1 MEERRNAPKLRFP
14 GFTDPWEQR
23 RLGEIGSARSGVGFP
38 NAEQGGSE
46 GTPFYKVSD
55 MNLEGNEF
63 QLRRANNY
71 VTDEQIERKRWKP
84 INEVPAMFF
93 AKVGAAVLLNRKRLV
108 DEPFLLD
115 NNTMAYSFNRRFWDV
130 TFGRILFD
138 GLDLTS
144 LVQVGAL
151 PSYNASDIESMEVAI
166 PLKIAEQTKIGA
178 LFQRLDSLIALHQR
192 ELDHVK
198 ELKKGLLQKMFPKE
212 GANVPELRFPGFTD
226 PWEQR
231 RFGELALL
239 RRGLTYTPDDVVD
252 AQQGTRVL
260 RSSNIN
266 EDRFE
271 LSNDDVFV
279 REDAVNID
287 LVRNNDILITAANGS
302 SRLVGK
308 RALIKGLTDSAVHGG
323 FMLLASTEEPDF
335 FNAVMG
341 TEWYRR
347 FLRMGVAGGN
357 GALGN
362 LDSNALRNRDLL
374 VPKRAEQKAIGV
386 LFAKLDS
393 LIALHQRELDHVK
406 ELKKGLL
413 QQMFV

>member
-1 MEERRNAPKLRFP
+1 MEERRNVPKLRFP

-23 RLGEIGSARSGVGFP
+23 RLGELGSVVMCKRIYKDQTTERGDVPFFKIGTFGGEPDAFISNELFEKYQELYSFPKVGDILISAAGTIGRTTVYQGERAYFQDSNIVWLDHDDRLDNGFLLQYL
-38 NAEQGGSE
+38 NDQTWS
-46 GTPFYKVSD
+46 S
-55 MNLEGNEF
+55 LEGSTLKRLYNKDI
-63 QLRRANNY
+63 LDARIALPAL
-71 VTDEQIERKRWKP
+71 DEQQC
-84 INEVPAMFF
+84 VGSFF
-93 AKVGAAVLLNRKRLV
+93 AK
-108 DEPFLLD
+108 
-115 NNTMAYSFNRRFWDV
+115 
-130 TFGRILFD
+130 
-138 GLDLTS
+138 
-144 LVQVGAL
+144 
-151 PSYNASDIESMEVAI
+151 
-166 PLKIAEQTKIGA
+166 
-178 LFQRLDSLIALHQR
+178 LDSLIALHQR

-212 GANVPELRFPGFTD
+212 GTNVPELRFPGFTD

-374 VPKRAEQKAIGV
+374 VPKRAEQKAIGA
-386 LFAKLDS
+386 LFQKLDS

>member
-1 MEERRNAPKLRFP
+1 MEEKRNVPKLRFPGFTDPWEQRKLGEVVDVRGGKDYKHLKPGPIPVYGTGGLMTYVDDALSKNEDAVGIGRKGTIDQPYKLHAPFWTVDTLFYAVPKTGNDIEFVLCCFQRINWKAKDESTGLPSLSKSAINDTRLLTPRLGEQSRIGALFAKLDSLIALHQRKLDHVKELKKGLLQKMFPKEGANVPELRFP

-38 NAEQGGSE
+38 NVEQGGSE

-115 NNTMAYSFNRRFWDV
+115 NNTMAYSFDCRFWDV
-130 TFGRILFD
+130 AFGRILFD

-166 PLKIAEQTKIGA
+166 PSKIAEQVKIGA
-178 LFQRLDSLIALHQR
+178 
-192 ELDHVK
+192 
-198 ELKKGLLQKMFPKE
+198 
-212 GANVPELRFPGFTD
+212 
-226 PWEQR
+226 
-231 RFGELALL
+231 
-239 RRGLTYTPDDVVD
+239 
-252 AQQGTRVL
+252 
-260 RSSNIN
+260 
-266 EDRFE
+266 
-271 LSNDDVFV
+271 
-279 REDAVNID
+279 
-287 LVRNNDILITAANGS
+287 
-302 SRLVGK
+302 
-308 RALIKGLTDSAVHGG
+308 
-323 FMLLASTEEPDF
+323 
-335 FNAVMG
+335 
-341 TEWYRR
+341 
-347 FLRMGVAGGN
+347 
-357 GALGN
+357 
-362 LDSNALRNRDLL
+362 
-374 VPKRAEQKAIGV
+374 

>member
-1 MEERRNAPKLRFP
+1 MHKPLH
-14 GFTDPWEQR
+14 
-23 RLGEIGSARSGVGFP
+23 
-38 NAEQGGSE
+38 
-46 GTPFYKVSD
+46 
-55 MNLEGNEF
+55 
-63 QLRRANNY
+63 
-71 VTDEQIERKRWKP
+71 DEK
-84 INEVPAMFF
+84 
-93 AKVGAAVLLNRKRLV
+93 
-108 DEPFLLD
+108 
-115 NNTMAYSFNRRFWDV
+115 T
-130 TFGRILFD
+130 T
-138 GLDLTS
+138 
-144 LVQVGAL
+144 
-151 PSYNASDIESMEVAI
+151 
-166 PLKIAEQTKIGA
+166 
-178 LFQRLDSLIALHQR
+178 
-192 ELDHVK
+192 
-198 ELKKGLLQKMFPKE
+198 
-212 GANVPELRFPGFTD
+212 
-226 PWEQR
+226 WEQR

-413 QQMFV
+413 QKMFPKEGANVPELRFPGFTDPWEQRRLGEVASFNPQADLPNEFEYVDLESVVGTEMVSHRKESKLTAPSRAQRLARKGDIFYQTVRPYQKNNLLFELPDENYVFSTGYAQIRTEQDSRFLFCLLQREPFVRLVLDRCTGTSYPAISATDLETIDINLPSMSVEQARIGSLFQKLDSLIALHQRELDHVKELKKGLLQQMFV

>member
-1 MEERRNAPKLRFP
+1 MQKAQVRRGRKRF
-14 GFTDPWEQR
+14 TTTWEQR

-192 ELDHVK
+192 E
-198 ELKKGLLQKMFPKE
+198 
-212 GANVPELRFPGFTD
+212 
-226 PWEQR
+226 
-231 RFGELALL
+231 
-239 RRGLTYTPDDVVD
+239 
-252 AQQGTRVL
+252 RV
-260 RSSNIN
+260 
-266 EDRFE
+266 EPY
-271 LSNDDVFV
+271 
-279 REDAVNID
+279 
-287 LVRNNDILITAANGS
+287 AA
-302 SRLVGK
+302 R
-308 RALIKGLTDSAVHGG
+308 I
-323 FMLLASTEEPDF
+323 
-335 FNAVMG
+335 
-341 TEWYRR
+341 
-347 FLRMGVAGGN
+347 
-357 GALGN
+357 
-362 LDSNALRNRDLL
+362 
-374 VPKRAEQKAIGV
+374 AI
-386 LFAKLDS
+386 
-393 LIALHQRELDHVK
+393 
-406 ELKKGLL
+406 
-413 QQMFV
+413 

>member
-1 MEERRNAPKLRFP
+1 MEERRNAPKLRFPGFTDPWEQRRLGEVASFNPQADLPNEFEYVDLESVVGTEMVSHRKESKLTAPSRAQRLARKGDIFYQTVRPYQKNNLLFELPDENYVFSTGYAQIRTEQDSRFLFCLLQREPFVRLVLDRCTGTSYPAISATDLETIDINLPSMSVEQARIGSLFQKLDSLIALHQRELDHVKELKKGLLQKMFPKEGANVPELRFP

-198 ELKKGLLQKMFPKE
+198 ELKKGLLQ
-212 GANVPELRFPGFTD
+212 
-226 PWEQR
+226 
-231 RFGELALL
+231 
-239 RRGLTYTPDDVVD
+239 
-252 AQQGTRVL
+252 
-260 RSSNIN
+260 
-266 EDRFE
+266 
-271 LSNDDVFV
+271 
-279 REDAVNID
+279 
-287 LVRNNDILITAANGS
+287 
-302 SRLVGK
+302 
-308 RALIKGLTDSAVHGG
+308 
-323 FMLLASTEEPDF
+323 
-335 FNAVMG
+335 
-341 TEWYRR
+341 
-347 FLRMGVAGGN
+347 
-357 GALGN
+357 
-362 LDSNALRNRDLL
+362 
-374 VPKRAEQKAIGV
+374 
-386 LFAKLDS
+386 
-393 LIALHQRELDHVK
+393 
-406 ELKKGLL
+406 
-413 QQMFV
+413 QMFV

>member
-1 MEERRNAPKLRFP
+1 MHKPLH
-14 GFTDPWEQR
+14 
-23 RLGEIGSARSGVGFP
+23 
-38 NAEQGGSE
+38 
-46 GTPFYKVSD
+46 
-55 MNLEGNEF
+55 
-63 QLRRANNY
+63 
-71 VTDEQIERKRWKP
+71 DEK
-84 INEVPAMFF
+84 
-93 AKVGAAVLLNRKRLV
+93 
-108 DEPFLLD
+108 
-115 NNTMAYSFNRRFWDV
+115 T
-130 TFGRILFD
+130 T
-138 GLDLTS
+138 
-144 LVQVGAL
+144 
-151 PSYNASDIESMEVAI
+151 
-166 PLKIAEQTKIGA
+166 
-178 LFQRLDSLIALHQR
+178 
-192 ELDHVK
+192 
-198 ELKKGLLQKMFPKE
+198 
-212 GANVPELRFPGFTD
+212 
-226 PWEQR
+226 WEQR

-393 LIALHQRELDHVK
+393 LIALHQRERLSTR
-406 ELKKGLL
+406 
-413 QQMFV
+413 

>member
-1 MEERRNAPKLRFP
+1 MQKAQIRRGRRRFA
-14 GFTDPWEQR
+14 TTWEQR

-38 NAEQGGSE
+38 NVEQGGSE

-115 NNTMAYSFNRRFWDV
+115 NNTMAYSFDCRFWDV
-130 TFGRILFD
+130 AFGRILFD

-166 PLKIAEQTKIGA
+166 PSKIAEQVKIGA
-178 LFQRLDSLIALHQR
+178 
-192 ELDHVK
+192 
-198 ELKKGLLQKMFPKE
+198 
-212 GANVPELRFPGFTD
+212 
-226 PWEQR
+226 
-231 RFGELALL
+231 
-239 RRGLTYTPDDVVD
+239 
-252 AQQGTRVL
+252 
-260 RSSNIN
+260 
-266 EDRFE
+266 
-271 LSNDDVFV
+271 
-279 REDAVNID
+279 
-287 LVRNNDILITAANGS
+287 
-302 SRLVGK
+302 
-308 RALIKGLTDSAVHGG
+308 
-323 FMLLASTEEPDF
+323 
-335 FNAVMG
+335 
-341 TEWYRR
+341 
-347 FLRMGVAGGN
+347 
-357 GALGN
+357 
-362 LDSNALRNRDLL
+362 
-374 VPKRAEQKAIGV
+374 

>member
-1 MEERRNAPKLRFP
+1 MEERRNAPKLRFPGFTDPWEQRRLGEVASFNPQADLPNEFEYVDLESVVGTEMVSHRKESKLTAPSRAQRLARKGDIFYQTVRPYQKNNLLFELPDENYVFSTGYAQIRTEQDSRFLFCLLQREPFVRLVLDRCTGTSYPAISATDLETIDINLPSMSVEQARIGSLFQKLDSLIALHQRELDHVKELKKGLLQKMFPKEGANVPELRFP

-192 ELDHVK
+192 E
-198 ELKKGLLQKMFPKE
+198 
-212 GANVPELRFPGFTD
+212 
-226 PWEQR
+226 
-231 RFGELALL
+231 
-239 RRGLTYTPDDVVD
+239 
-252 AQQGTRVL
+252 RV
-260 RSSNIN
+260 
-266 EDRFE
+266 EPY
-271 LSNDDVFV
+271 
-279 REDAVNID
+279 
-287 LVRNNDILITAANGS
+287 AA
-302 SRLVGK
+302 R
-308 RALIKGLTDSAVHGG
+308 I
-323 FMLLASTEEPDF
+323 
-335 FNAVMG
+335 
-341 TEWYRR
+341 
-347 FLRMGVAGGN
+347 
-357 GALGN
+357 
-362 LDSNALRNRDLL
+362 
-374 VPKRAEQKAIGV
+374 AI
-386 LFAKLDS
+386 
-393 LIALHQRELDHVK
+393 
-406 ELKKGLL
+406 
-413 QQMFV
+413 

>member
-212 GANVPELRFPGFTD
+212 GANVPELRSPGFTD

-231 RFGELALL
+231 RLGELCSFAKGRGYSKIDIRDSGVPLILYGRLYTQYQTKIEEVDTFTVEKDGSLLSKGNEVIVPASGETAEDIAVASSVRRPGIIFGGDLNVLTPGDALDPDYVAL
-239 RRGLTYTPDDVVD
+239 GITYGS
-252 AQQGTRVL
+252 AH
-260 RSSNIN
+260 SN
-266 EDRFE
+266 
-271 LSNDDVFV
+271 L
-279 REDAVNID
+279 A
-287 LVRNNDILITAANGS
+287 
-302 SRLVGK
+302 K
-308 RALIKGLTDSAVHGG
+308 RAQGKSVVHVHNADIA
-323 FMLLASTEEPDF
+323 MTELAYPSIDEQR
-335 FNAVMG
+335 AI
-341 TEWYRR
+341 
-347 FLRMGVAGGN
+347 
-357 GALGN
+357 
-362 LDSNALRNRDLL
+362 SIL
-374 VPKRAEQKAIGV
+374 V
-386 LFAKLDS
+386 LKLDS